1 MEDARN
7 HRTRLV
13 AEAQRVAQ
21 QDDIRS
27 VVVQEA
33 ARLAHG
39 GTGDVQTEWF
49 EDIFEK
55 ELAKY
60 HRLIEEMQAQQA
72 KQERILTN
80 IKASQELY
88 DDPCCANI
96 REQD

>member
-1 MEDARN
+1 MEDLDDARN
-7 HRTRLV
+7 HRARLV

-27 VVVQEA
+27 LVVQEA
-33 ARLAHG
+33 ARFAHG

-60 HRLIEEMQAQQA
+60 HRLIEEMHAQQA
-72 KQERILTN
+72 KQERILAN
-80 IKASQELY
+80 IKVNSESVTFGVVL
-88 DDPCCANI
+88 C
-96 REQD
+96 

>member
-1 MEDARN
+1 M
-7 HRTRLV
+7 
-13 AEAQRVAQ
+13 AQ

-27 VVVQEA
+27 IVVQEA

-55 ELAKY
+55 ELTKY

-72 KQERILTN
+72 KQERLLAN
-80 IKASQELY
+80 IKVSHKPY
-88 DDPCCANI
+88 DHLFCAYI
-96 REQD
+96 REQDQE

>member
-1 MEDARN
+1 MEDLDDARN

-27 VVVQEA
+27 IVVQEA

-60 HRLIEEMQAQQA
+60 HRLIEEMQAQQS
-72 KQERILTN
+72 KQERILAN
-80 IKASQELY
+80 IKVYQKLE
-88 DDPCCANI
+88 DG
-96 REQD
+96 